1 MIDAEGSRLLADVF
15 NTLTEEQKN
24 IMPEDVAERIERF
37 MTANGFRMVFSRWFL
52 QCEQEVKQDPV
63 AKVDANDE
71 CYWADILPDR
81 SVKVGQLLY
90 AFPPDAQAEIE
101 RRDARIKELEERLN
115 EAVGGFKRDLVKQL
129 QDCRRSKE
137 RQAAEINEQARLLG
151 ISAEKE
157 LTLRAENNRLKAEN
171 KLYAAEMS
179 AAKENGFYS
188 AQELFMAYQNAEE
201 ELAEAKKDAE
211 RWKYA
216 RRKMCFTGNGDG
228 TCMMQG
234 INLPA
239 AIPGWP
245 DPGKVAEFCDAAIDA
260 AMKGK

>member
-1 MIDAEGSRLLADVF
+1 MSGNYFCHVCGGLVDLIKLQPSDVRLC
-15 NTLTEEQKN
+15 ECEK
-24 IMPEDVAERIERF
+24 RF
-37 MTANGFRMVFSRWFL
+37 
-52 QCEQEVKQDPV
+52 
-63 AKVDANDE
+63 
-71 CYWADILPDR
+71 
-81 SVKVGQLLY
+81 
-90 AFPPDAQAEIE
+90 
-101 RRDARIKELEERLN
+101 AR
-115 EAVGGFKRDLVKQL
+115 
-129 QDCRRSKE
+129 
-137 RQAAEINEQARLLG
+137 
-151 ISAEKE
+151 
-157 LTLRAENNRLKAEN
+157 LRAENNRLKAEN

-228 TCMMQG
+228 TCMMHG